1 MQDLNDLYYYAEV
14 VEHGG
19 FSAAARVL
27 GLPKSKLSRR
37 LALLEERLFGGRAAG
52 GAINSALNP
61 ALCRDGCRAHLLRT
75 LQSDAGRSQSGTRSH
90 RVNTS

>member
-37 LALLEERLFGGRAAG
+37 LALLEERLG

-75 LQSDAGRSQSGTRSH
+75 L
-90 RVNTS
+90 